1 MVSYMGQV
9 YSHVPDQRDFNPW
22 VSQSNWDFSEQSIYP
37 HCCSLV
43 FKSYLT
49 LCVRVCMCVC
59 VCVRER
65 ERERPRERERETERE
80 RERDQERDPAD
91 CSCQAPLHFRFPR
104 QEYQN
109 RLSFPSPGNLVHPG
123 IETQCFLLGRRI
135 LYHWTTWG
143 SPIYPHSEWLMS
155 SCPRS
160 IQL

>member
-59 VCVRER
+59 VCERER

-80 RERDQERDPAD
+80 RDRERERETKRDTPRTVAVRLLCTSD
-91 CSCQAPLHFRFPR
+91 FPGKNTR
-104 QEYQN
+104 T
-109 RLSFPSPGNLVHPG
+109 GCH
-123 IETQCFLLGRRI
+123 FLLQGI
-135 LYHWTTWG
+135 LSTQGSKPSVSCLAGGFFTTEPPG
-143 SPIYPHSEWLMS
+143 EAQ
-155 SCPRS
+155 S
-160 IQL
+160 IHIVNG